1 MRNRE
6 LCREPSARGSETGH
20 RFSYA
25 AWSELQC
32 KAMRTERGPYNAEF
46 PVGTRVRIAER
57 AFLEEFRKTW
67 RYHHPLQPDQ
77 LPCAG
82 VVAEVEKIGYYHGG
96 DELYWLKGVPGV
108 WHERCLKAAI
118 HEIIPLESHSAGI
131 RLRGAWESVP
141 RWLRVVLL
149 LTFVVVVALISILVK
164 R

>member
-1 MRNRE
+1 MAIPPSVAAGSTPVCRSGCGGRE
-6 LCREPSARGSETGH
+6 
-20 RFSYA
+20 
-25 AWSELQC
+25 
-32 KAMRTERGPYNAEF
+32 
-46 PVGTRVRIAER
+46 
-57 AFLEEFRKTW
+57 
-67 RYHHPLQPDQ
+67 
-77 LPCAG
+77 
-82 VVAEVEKIGYYHGG
+82 IGYYHGG

-141 RWLRVVLL
+141 RWLRVVLS